1 VKTVGARQVWAVQ
14 EITAALARRLAGIP
28 SVWVEAEI
36 QNLRQRGGQVYF
48 TLRDSHQIDAS
59 MRAALFERLA
69 PRPADGGLVYAYGRV
84 EFWAE
89 RAQLS
94 LRIERME
101 PAGEGAMLAQIEAIK
116 ATLAAE
122 GLLSDARKRA
132 LPLVPRRIGL
142 ITSAAGAA
150 RHDVLN
156 NIWARFPADV
166 VLADVPVQGVTAAR
180 AIVRALDALNAIPEV
195 EVIIIA
201 RGGGPLED
209 LMAFNDER
217 LCRAV
222 AASRVP
228 VVSAVGHEKDVTVCD
243 LVADRRVST
252 PTGAAQAVVPDR
264 AALDARLAEAARGL
278 ARGLGRTREANAV
291 AIAQRT
297 LGLIAGLRAAEHRSA
312 SQVAATGSRLVPA
325 VQRIAGASAHAVPV
339 VHDRLVRA
347 TGARHEAAAQ
357 RVAASAGL
365 LEALSPSRTVAR
377 GYAIVRD
384 PASGRPVVSAAAL
397 RGGTELELEMRD
409 GRAQVTV
416 KETHT

>member
-1 VKTVGARQVWAVQ
+1 MYKRQ
-14 EITAALARRLAGIP
+14 
-28 SVWVEAEI
+28 
-36 QNLRQRGGQVYF
+36 
-48 TLRDSHQIDAS
+48 
-59 MRAALFERLA
+59 
-69 PRPADGGLVYAYGRV
+69 
-84 EFWAE
+84 
-89 RAQLS
+89 
-94 LRIERME
+94 
-101 PAGEGAMLAQIEAIK
+101 
-116 ATLAAE
+116 
-122 GLLSDARKRA
+122 
-132 LPLVPRRIGL
+132 
-142 ITSAAGAA
+142 
-150 RHDVLN
+150 VLN

-166 VLADVPVQGVTAAR
+166 VLADVPVQGVTAPR
-180 AIVRALDALNAIPEV
+180 AIVCALDALNAIPEV

-209 LMAFNDER
+209 LMAFNDEG

-222 AASRVP
+222 AASRAP

-278 ARGLGRTREANAV
+278 VRGLGRTREASAV

-312 SQVAATGSRLVPA
+312 SRVAAAGSRLAPA

-347 TGARHEAAAQ
+347 TGARHQAAAQ